1 MKIYNKSYCFQI
13 IYSFTQT
20 TYDKLMQNL
29 FYKIIIIILEKKVD
43 KIHIISNYVILF
55 MI

>member
-20 TYDKLMQNL
+20 TYDKLMQN
-29 FYKIIIIILEKKVD
+29 FFFIKYNYYNIRKKG
-43 KIHIISNYVILF
+43 
-55 MI
+55 